1 MPTFDLETTYLS
13 LDGQGRVA
21 VHPVDAR
28 FWATIENNPDLLAN
42 LVGVYA
48 GFEDWPH
55 WEMHPDGDEILVL
68 LEGRMTMIL
77 DDGGEERWVELST
90 GSTLVMPKGVWH
102 RALVP
107 EHSRL
112 LAITYGA
119 GSQHRP
125 IVT

>member
-1 MPTFDLETTYLS
+1 
-13 LDGQGRVA
+13 
-21 VHPVDAR
+21 
-28 FWATIENNPDLLAN
+28 
-42 LVGVYA
+42 
-48 GFEDWPH
+48 
-55 WEMHPDGDEILVL
+55 
-68 LEGRMTMIL
+68 MIL
-77 DDGGEERWVELST
+77 DDGGEERRVELSA

-125 IVT
+125 IAA